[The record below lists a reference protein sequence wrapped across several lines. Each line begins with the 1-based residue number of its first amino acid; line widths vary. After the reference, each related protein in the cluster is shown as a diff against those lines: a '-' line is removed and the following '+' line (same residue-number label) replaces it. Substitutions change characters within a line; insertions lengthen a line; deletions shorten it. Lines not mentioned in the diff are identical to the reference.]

1 MWTPFYWFIGIVSW
15 PVMRLFRLRAYG
27 SERVPPG
34 GIVLASN
41 HVSNFDPWALGFPLW
56 PKRRLRWMAKSELF
70 MPVLKTI
77 LRRGGAF
84 PVRRGHNDRAAI
96 ETATALARG
105 GDVVV
110 MFPEGTRRAKGLRKR
125 RRPEAH
131 SGAARIAIA
140 AGVPLIPAAI
150 VGTDRLSR
158 LGPLRVNY
166 GAPIPTEDLA
176 EHDHSTAAQIAT
188 ERLMARIAEL
198 ESELRAP

>member
-1 MWTPFYWFIGIVSW
+1 MWTPFYWFIGVVSW

-27 SERVPPG
+27 LDQVPPG

-56 PKRRLRWMAKSELF
+56 PHRRLRWMAKSELF
-70 MPVLKTI
+70 KPVLKTI

-84 PVRRGHNDRAAI
+84 RVRRGHNDRVAI
-96 ETATALARG
+96 ETAIELARG

-110 MFPEGTRRAKGLRKR
+110 MFPEGTRRQKGLRKR

-131 SGAARIAIA
+131 SGAARIAIT
-140 AGVPLIPAAI
+140 AGVPLVPAAI

-158 LGPLRVNY
+158 LGPLRVIY
-166 GAPIPTEDLA
+166 GTPIQTEDLGD
-176 EHDHSTAAQIAT
+176 HDHGTAAQIAT
-188 ERLMARIAEL
+188 DRLMERIAEL
-198 ESELRAP
+198 ESELRSR